1 MDEDPGRVAFRWLLE
16 LRVALVWANCHPY
29 GASCRVVSM
38 TRGENLEL
46 IYPTNSGGCRKD
58 KKNADVYLTGTDVV
72 LEEFTFSEN
81 SPLTYLFSKTEW
93 RAARKR

>member
-58 KKNADVYLTGTDVV
+58 KKNADVYLTGTICSVRLNGEQQGKGKFDG
-72 LEEFTFSEN
+72 
-81 SPLTYLFSKTEW
+81 
-93 RAARKR
+93 KRIADTPTLG